1 MKNLFDL
8 IKKLFFK
15 FARLIKYGIVGII
28 NTLVDY
34 GVFTL
39 AYQLLGAAPG
49 ASQIIGFMCGSV
61 CGYLLNSNFTFREGK
76 GRTKGQFF
84 QYVIIDI
91 ILALFSGWLME
102 LASGAG
108 INAYLAKIVLTVV
121 IMLLH
126 YVIFKHLVFRI
137 KKEES

>member
-1 MKNLFDL
+1 MKKILDL
-8 IKKLFFK
+8 IKKLVLK
-15 FARLIKYGIVGII
+15 FARLIKYGLVGII
-28 NTLVDY
+28 NTLIDY

-39 AYQLLGAAPG
+39 VYQLAGLEAGP
-49 ASQIIGFMCGSV
+49 SQIIGFMCGSV
-61 CGYLLNSNFTFREGK
+61 CGYVLNSNFTFREGK

-84 QYVIIDI
+84 QYVGVDI
-91 ILALFSGWLME
+91 VLALFSGWLMQ

-108 INAYLAKIVLTVV
+108 INAYLAKIALTVV

-126 YVIFKHLVFRI
+126 YIIYKCIVFRI

>member
-1 MKNLFDL
+1 
-8 IKKLFFK
+8 
-15 FARLIKYGIVGII
+15 
-28 NTLVDY
+28 
-34 GVFTL
+34 
-39 AYQLLGAAPG
+39 
-49 ASQIIGFMCGSV
+49 MCGSV
-61 CGYLLNSNFTFREGK
+61 CGYVLNSNFTFREGK

-84 QYVIIDI
+84 QYVGVDI
-91 ILALFSGWLME
+91 VLALFSGWLMQ

-126 YVIFKHLVFRI
+126 YIIYKYIVFRI

>member
-1 MKNLFDL
+1 MKKLSDL

-15 FARLIKYGIVGII
+15 FARLIKYGLVGII

-39 AYQLLGAAPG
+39 VYQLAGLEAGP
-49 ASQIIGFMCGSV
+49 SQILGFMCGSV
-61 CGYLLNSNFTFREGK
+61 CGYVLNSNFTFREGK

-84 QYVIIDI
+84 QYVGVDI
-91 ILALFSGWLME
+91 VLALFSGWLMQ

-126 YVIFKHLVFRI
+126 YIIYKYIVFRI

>member
-1 MKNLFDL
+1 MKKISDL
-8 IKKLFFK
+8 IKKLVLK
-15 FARLIKYGIVGII
+15 FARLIKYGLVGII

-39 AYQLLGAAPG
+39 VYQLAGLEAGL
-49 ASQIIGFMCGSV
+49 SQIIGFMCGSV
-61 CGYLLNSNFTFREGK
+61 CGYVLNSNFTFREGK

-84 QYVIIDI
+84 QYVGVDI
-91 ILALFSGWLME
+91 VLALFSGWLMQ

-108 INAYLAKIVLTVV
+108 INAYLAKIALTVV

-126 YVIFKHLVFRI
+126 YIIYKYIVFRI

>member
-1 MKNLFDL
+1 MKKLSDL

-15 FARLIKYGIVGII
+15 FARLIKYGLVGII

-39 AYQLLGAAPG
+39 VYQLAGLEAGP
-49 ASQIIGFMCGSV
+49 SQILGFMCGSA
-61 CGYLLNSNFTFREGK
+61 CGYVLNSNFTFREGK

-84 QYVIIDI
+84 QYVGVDI
-91 ILALFSGWLME
+91 VLALFSGWLMQ

-126 YVIFKHLVFRI
+126 YIIYKYIVFRI